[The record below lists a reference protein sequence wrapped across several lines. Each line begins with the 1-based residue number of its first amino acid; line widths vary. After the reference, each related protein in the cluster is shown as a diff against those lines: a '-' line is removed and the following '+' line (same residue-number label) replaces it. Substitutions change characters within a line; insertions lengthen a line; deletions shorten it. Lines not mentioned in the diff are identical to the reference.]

1 MATDVE
7 RLIVALE
14 ARTKAFENAMAKQ
27 AGVASKRAKE
37 IEGRFEKMNSKLE
50 KSFTAMGR
58 EVSGGFFTLAK
69 GFAAALAGSAV
80 TRSLLQLSE
89 SATRIDNS
97 LKVAGLSGQELEKVY
112 QGLSKAAMANGA
124 PIETLAGLYGKAAQS
139 QKELGVSTDEL
150 LGFTNNVAVALR
162 VAGTDAQTA
171 SGALLQLGQALG
183 SGKVQ
188 AEEFNSILEGAQPIA
203 QAVAAGLKEANG
215 SISQLKSLVVDG
227 KISSEAFFRAFEAG
241 SVILEDKAARA
252 TFTVAQAGTNLW
264 NALTEV
270 VREFNNSTG
279 ASETF
284 ARGIDGAAQSIADFD
299 VAGLIQK
306 IRDARSELE
315 GFFNSIPQWDGLNE
329 LLGVT
334 NDQGQFINPDVSEAE
349 TKIAGLERDL
359 KLLQERIAIN
369 TDLGFDNTEAL
380 ARIGEVQQQLSALRA
395 QAANFPATIDGYTIG
410 ENGFEAVPDSSAA
423 GTNGQMGGSSIRGGR
438 RRRVVKPVSISDFK
452 PPTGGKSG
460 GGGRKGGGSRQNEY
474 QREIEQIK
482 QRTAAMTAET
492 AALSKLDPLIDDF
505 GYSLELARTKQ
516 ELLNA
521 AQQAGIKIT
530 PEVQASID
538 VMAQGY
544 ATASAAAE
552 RLSETQDKARER
564 ADFFADT
571 AYDAFSELIPKIET
585 GNAAL
590 DKFLNTL
597 IEAVAQAAL
606 LGKGPLAGIGG
617 GGGIFGGLFKI
628 FGFANGGIA
637 ARGRP
642 MKKFAGGGISRTAA
656 VFGEAGPEAAVP
668 LPDGRRIPVDLRLP
682 LVGGR
687 GGGAVLNYSP
697 VINAQGAD
705 QAAIARLERQQKDI
719 AKNMETMVDSRLK
732 TRDLRKTRAQ

>member
-1 MATDVE
+1 VATDIE

-27 AGVASKRAKE
+27 AGVATKRAKE
-37 IEGRFEKMNSKLE
+37 IESRFEKMNSKLE
-50 KSFTAMGR
+50 KSFTAMGK

-97 LKVAGLSGQELEKVY
+97 LKVAGLSGEELERVY

-124 PIETLAGLYGKAAQS
+124 PIETLAGLYGKAAQA
-139 QKELGVSTDEL
+139 QKELGVTTAEL
-150 LGFTNNVAVALR
+150 LGFTNNVALALR

-188 AEEFNSILEGAQPIA
+188 AEEFNSILEGAPTIA

-215 SISQLKSLVVDG
+215 SVSQLKGLVVDG

-241 SVILEDKAARA
+241 SVILEEKAARA
-252 TFTVAQAGTNLW
+252 TFTVAQASTNLW
-264 NALTEV
+264 NALTDV

-315 GFFNSIPQWDGLNE
+315 DFFNNIPQWDGLNE

-395 QAANFPATIDGYTIG
+395 QAANLPATIDGYTIG

-438 RRRVVKPVSISDFK
+438 RRRVVKPVSIKDFK
-452 PPTGGKSG
+452 PPVGSKSG
-460 GGGRKGGGSRQNEY
+460 RGKKDRKNEY

-538 VMAQGY
+538 AMAQGY
-544 ATASAAAE
+544 ASASAAAE
-552 RLSETQDKARER
+552 RLSATQDKARER

-571 AYDAFSELIPKIET
+571 AYDAFTELIPKIET
-585 GNAAL
+585 GNTAL

-642 MKKFAGGGISRTAA
+642 LKKFAGGGISRTAA

-682 LVGGR
+682 QVGGR